1 MRKYIFTAVLAIAIL
16 SLQACVKEQTVQ
28 KDVPATTTQS
38 TTSAT
43 PQTEQTTS
51 TTPVTVTQPTAS
63 AAPQVDKTPVTTTT
77 TTKPVQTAQPAS
89 VTVAQSSTTQ
99 TKQPVTTTTKTP
111 TTTTTTPPQ
120 TTASTKGNLTN
131 GATVYKKNCA
141 GCHGNTGEGNGPAAS
156 SLKPKPAN
164 FVSTAYKDSKGK
176 NPRDYTDAEA
186 LDIINNGRK
195 GTAMP
200 AWKKQLSA
208 EQITDVLAYIR
219 SLEK

>member
-1 MRKYIFTAVLAIAIL
+1 MVIEIIIKGTLQMRKYIFVAALAIVIL
-16 SLQACVKEQTVQ
+16 SLQACSGNNNTQ
-28 KDVPATTTQS
+28 KTDAS
-38 TTSAT
+38 GSAT
-43 PQTEQTTS
+43 QQMAS
-51 TTPVTVTQPTAS
+51 TTPQAE
-63 AAPQVDKTPVTTTT
+63 QNTPVTTTKPAQ
-77 TTKPVQTAQPAS
+77 TTKPVQTTKP
-89 VTVAQSSTTQ
+89 TTTTTPQSTTTTQ
-99 TKQPVTTTTKTP
+99 TKQPEP
-111 TTTTTTPPQ
+111 TATTTTTPPQ
-120 TTASTKGNLTN
+120 ATVSAKGNITN

-164 FVSTAYKDSKGK
+164 FVATDYKDSKGK

-208 EQITDVLAYIR
+208 EQINDVLAYIR